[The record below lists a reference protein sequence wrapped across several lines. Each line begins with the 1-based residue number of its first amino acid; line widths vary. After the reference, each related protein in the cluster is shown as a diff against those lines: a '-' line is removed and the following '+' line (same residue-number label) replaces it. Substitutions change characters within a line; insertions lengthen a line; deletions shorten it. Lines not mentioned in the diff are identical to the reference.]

1 MELLAKKV
9 HYSSLKE
16 QKQEIIKIFPKELRM
31 AGWSLGTG

>member
-16 QKQEIIKIFPKELRM
+16 QKQEIIKIYKKEIYQM
-31 AGWSLGTG
+31 